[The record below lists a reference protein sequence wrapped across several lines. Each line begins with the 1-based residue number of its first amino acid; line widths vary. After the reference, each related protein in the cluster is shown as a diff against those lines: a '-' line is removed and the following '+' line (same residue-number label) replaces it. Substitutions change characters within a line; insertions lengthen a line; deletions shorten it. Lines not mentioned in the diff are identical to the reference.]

1 MECILERSLGSSFAQ
16 NDVRSNQTKY
26 LFHFDFLNQM
36 CEHIVWISQSWNVSF
51 PIYMYFYFSMQHSV
65 CTMEYPTSRERPGRL
80 AVRRSVDVMML

>member
-1 MECILERSLGSSFAQ
+1 MECILERSFGSCFAQ
-16 NDVRSNQTKY
+16 NDVVSNQTKY

-36 CEHIVWISQSWNVSF
+36 CENIVWISQSWNVSF
-51 PIYMYFYFSMQHSV
+51 QIYMYFYFSSQHSV